1 MLPKTQK
8 KELPSLLDIVSKKRS
23 GGVLPVGVVG
33 TRRTF
38 TPTSVQSKLE
48 NMASRAR
55 GYRGYIFLF
64 LGVAVV
70 AKTGLLVGR
79 AMEDVICK
87 SYGKPI
93 PNTTRGLCPYK
104 QCKEP
109 IIYNDPPPDT
119 FYHRTCYHCNGKV
132 CVMDPAYSMGV
143 NVAAVA
149 AGTVPFAGPAVGI
162 YRCMAG
168 NYYGELIRCFSGPIK
183 LFGDCLTAGGASP
196 LAEGLLN
203 FGVDTAL
210 GFASL
215 MDADNAFEAI
225 FLGTLSMISLTLEF
239 AALADATSASAG
251 KAAVSKLVRQVR
263 DGGSPIRGVR
273 SMPALCCPQAAR
285 T

>member
-1 MLPKTQK
+1 
-8 KELPSLLDIVSKKRS
+8 
-23 GGVLPVGVVG
+23 
-33 TRRTF
+33 
-38 TPTSVQSKLE
+38 
-48 NMASRAR
+48 
-55 GYRGYIFLF
+55 
-64 LGVAVV
+64 
-70 AKTGLLVGR
+70 
-79 AMEDVICK
+79 
-87 SYGKPI
+87 
-93 PNTTRGLCPYK
+93 
-104 QCKEP
+104 
-109 IIYNDPPPDT
+109 
-119 FYHRTCYHCNGKV
+119 
-132 CVMDPAYSMGV
+132 MGV

-149 AGTVPFAGPAVGI
+149 AGTVPFAGPAVDI

-210 GFASL
+210 GFASF

-225 FLGTLSMISLTLEF
+225 LGTLSMISPTLEF
-239 AALADATSASAG
+239 VALADATIASVG
-251 KAAVSKLVRQVR
+251 KVAVSKLVRQVR